1 MLKRKQ
7 QAAVWQEFCGF
18 LDLSLDQYMEI
29 QRRLL
34 LEQLELYRDCE
45 LAERIMRGNKPS
57 SLEEYRR
64 VVPLTTY
71 HDYADFLIPKRED
84 TLPAKPVIW
93 IETTWEGAQN
103 PIKRAPYTQ
112 SMIDHHANTYLSAM
126 ILSTSTK
133 KGEFSLMA
141 DDTFLFG
148 FAPLPFFTG
157 IAPLAIERVMHMRF
171 LPPAR
176 DAVKMTF
183 SQRTQAGFNLGL
195 RYGIDLFSGM
205 SSVIA
210 RMSDSFPLKSKPGDT
225 APKKRPIWMQAKP
238 SISIRLMRAVR
249 RHKKTRQPLQPKDV
263 WTLKGLIIGGTDTAC
278 YRRKIEANWGIKPL
292 EIFGGTEPTC
302 IGVETWT
309 KQSGMCLFPNVCFY
323 EFIPENEMEK
333 GFADPAYQP
342 KTFLINELVAGERYE
357 LVISN
362 FKGGAFM
369 RYRVGDV
376 FECVSLKNEVEGIAF
391 PQFRYI
397 DRIPTIIDIAGFT
410 RISEN
415 TVTEAI
421 ALSRLQVA
429 DWFALK
435 EFDEQNR
442 AFMHLYVEMAPEA
455 LISGVVASQIIAEHL
470 SIYFRHIDS
479 DYTDLK
485 HLLGIEPLVVTVL
498 PTGTIRNFSRINH
511 VKVRRINP
519 SHYLVCD
526 LLRYSREN
534 GVSWP

>member
-1 MLKRKQ
+1 MLKKKQ
-7 QAAVWQEFCGF
+7 YAALWQEFCGF
-18 LDLSLDQYMEI
+18 LDLSLEQYMEI
-29 QRRLL
+29 QKRLL
-34 LEQLELYRDCE
+34 LEQLSLYRNCE
-45 LAERIMRGNKPS
+45 LSERILAGRRPQTV
-57 SLEEYRR
+57 EEYRR
-64 VVPLTTY
+64 TVPLTTY
-71 HDYADFLIPKRED
+71 RDYADILLPKRED
-84 TLPAKPVIW
+84 ALPARPVVW

-126 ILSTSTK
+126 ILATSTK
-133 KGEFSLMA
+133 KGEFSLMT

-171 LPPAR
+171 LPPMR

-183 SQRTQAGFNLGL
+183 SQRTHSGFLMGL

-210 RMSDSFPLKSKPGDT
+210 RMSDSLPLNSKSGDGQKT
-225 APKKRPIWMQAKP
+225 RLPLFLTKP
-238 SISIRLMRAVR
+238 SILPRLLRALR
-249 RHKKTRQPLQPKDV
+249 RYKKTGQSPRPGDI
-263 WTLKGLIIGGTDTAC
+263 WTLKGLIIGGTDTIC
-278 YRRKIEANWGIKPL
+278 YRRKIEEAWGVRPL
-292 EIFGGTEPTC
+292 EIFGGTEPTL

-309 KQSGMCLFPNVCFY
+309 KKSGMCLFPNVCFY
-323 EFIPENEMEK
+323 EFIPEIEMEK
-333 GFADPAYQP
+333 GLADPAYQP
-342 KTFLINELVAGERYE
+342 KTFLMDELVAGERYE

-362 FKGGAFM
+362 FKGGVFM

-376 FECVSLKNEVEGIAF
+376 FECLSLKNEDEGIAY

-415 TVTEAI
+415 TVSEAI
-421 ALSRLQVA
+421 SLSRLQVS

-435 EFDEQNR
+435 EFDAQNR
-442 AFMHLYVEMAPEA
+442 AYMHLYVEMAPEA
-455 LISGVVASQIIAEHL
+455 IVSGAVASKIIAEHL

-498 PTGTIRNFSRINH
+498 PTGTMRDFSRINN
-511 VKVRRINP
+511 VKIRRINP
-519 SHYLVCD
+519 SHYLVCE
-526 LLRYSREN
+526 LLKYSRED

>member
-1 MLKRKQ
+1 MLKKKQ
-7 QAAVWQEFCGF
+7 QAAIWQEFCGF
-18 LDLSLDQYMEI
+18 LDLPLEQYMEI
-29 QRRLL
+29 QKRLL
-34 LEQLELYRDCE
+34 LEQLFLYRDCE
-45 LAERIMRGNKPS
+45 LSERILRGHQPQS
-57 SLEEYRR
+57 VEEYRR

-71 HDYADFLIPKRED
+71 HDYADMLIPKRED

-126 ILSTSTK
+126 ILATSNK
-133 KGEFSLMA
+133 KGEFSLMSE
-141 DDTFLFG
+141 DTFLFG

-157 IAPLAIERVMHMRF
+157 IAPLAIERVMNIRF
-171 LPPAR
+171 LPPMR
-176 DAVKMTF
+176 DAVKMNF
-183 SQRTQAGFNLGL
+183 SQRTQSGFAAGL
-195 RYGIDLFSGM
+195 RHGVDLFSGM

-210 RMSDSFPLKSKPGDT
+210 RMSESFLLKPRSGGPT
-225 APKKRPIWMQAKP
+225 KRRRLLLQARP
-238 SISIRLMRAVR
+238 SVLLRLLRALR
-249 RHKKTRQPLQPKDV
+249 RHKKTGQPPRPRDI
-263 WTLKGLIIGGTDTAC
+263 WTLKGLIIGGTDTVC
-278 YRRKIEANWGIKPL
+278 YRRKIEEAWGVKPL

-309 KQSGMCLFPNVCFY
+309 KKSGMCLFPNVCFY

-333 GFADPAYQP
+333 NLADPSYQP
-342 KTFLINELVAGERYE
+342 KTFLMDELVAGERYE

-369 RYRVGDV
+369 RYRAGDV
-376 FECVSLKNEVEGIAF
+376 FECVSLKNEEEDIAY

-415 TVTEAI
+415 TVKEAI
-421 ALSRLQVA
+421 GLSRLQVS

-435 EFDEQNR
+435 QFDEHNR

-455 LISGVVASQIIAEHL
+455 LVSGVVASQIIAEHL

-485 HLLGIEPLVVTVL
+485 HLLGIEPLIVSVL
-498 PTGTIRNFSRINH
+498 PTGTIRNFSQKNGVQI
-511 VKVRRINP
+511 RRINP
-519 SHYLVCD
+519 SHYLVCE
-526 LLRYSREN
+526 LLKYSREN